1 MSSSQGGGDSKLFAR
16 SIATI
21 HPTHYEPLSIVQSLV
36 TSMAMFLAY
45 VPPSYYGSR
54 PMTMQGKVAELRL
67 ELNSG
72 GKKDKNFSQKKIALK
87 KIVANMTMSN
97 NEMVQLFP
105 DIIQCM
111 NIPNLEIKKMC
122 FLFLVNYARMKP
134 ELAVKAIP
142 VLEQVRRIPQN
153 EAEETGADN
162 RNRIWKTRTPLVRA
176 LTLRTMS
183 YVHVKE
189 FVEATVP
196 IVKQLLRDSDP
207 YVRKTAAF
215 CVAKLYDHD
224 RHMVEHSD
232 LIERLNSLLRD
243 DNPTVVASALA
254 GLMDIWERS
263 DAIKLTIDYS
273 NASKMVAILPDCS
286 EWGQTYILE
295 ALMSY
300 VPQEA
305 GEATLLAERIAPRL
319 SHSNSAVVLTCIRVI
334 LYLMNYIADEKQISA
349 LCRKLSPPLVTLLAK
364 GPEVQYLAL
373 RNALLI
379 LQRRPEVLRND
390 IRVFFCK
397 YNDPIY
403 VKVTKLE
410 LIFMLANEKNI
421 DEVLTELR
429 EYATEV
435 DVHFVRKAVRA
446 IGKLAIKIEP
456 AARRCIN
463 LLLELV
469 ATKVPYIVQEAT
481 VVIRNIFRKYP
492 NQYESIIGT
501 LCENLDS
508 LDEPEAKAAMV
519 WVIGQYAA
527 RIENSDVLLEDF
539 LYSFAEEPVE
549 VQLALLTATVKLFIQ
564 RPTKGQ
570 DLVPKVLK
578 WATEETDNPDLRDR
592 AYMYWRLLST
602 DMNVAKQIVMG
613 EKPAI
618 TAESEKLD
626 PQTLEEMCL
635 NVGTLATIYLK
646 PVQTVFRSAR
656 PRRLPDSPALQK
668 DRLPTSQNL
677 PTFESQKH
685 LSMLGM
691 GGQPAVVRTSN
702 QGGLAGSDGYAQQQQ
717 QQQQAGG
724 VTDQSVINDADAYFA
739 GIGSQQMAAMGVNDD
754 HGDSA
759 FGGGGHEAGYVVNQY
774 APQQVFR
781 PAQGGGSNGDLLML

>member
-1 MSSSQGGGDSKLFAR
+1 
-16 SIATI
+16 
-21 HPTHYEPLSIVQSLV
+21 
-36 TSMAMFLAY
+36 
-45 VPPSYYGSR
+45 
-54 PMTMQGKVAELRL
+54 
-67 ELNSG
+67 
-72 GKKDKNFSQKKIALK
+72 
-87 KIVANMTMSN
+87 
-97 NEMVQLFP
+97 
-105 DIIQCM
+105 
-111 NIPNLEIKKMC
+111 
-122 FLFLVNYARMKP
+122 
-134 ELAVKAIP
+134 
-142 VLEQVRRIPQN
+142 
-153 EAEETGADN
+153 
-162 RNRIWKTRTPLVRA
+162 
-176 LTLRTMS
+176 
-183 YVHVKE
+183 
-189 FVEATVP
+189 
-196 IVKQLLRDSDP
+196 
-207 YVRKTAAF
+207 
-215 CVAKLYDHD
+215 
-224 RHMVEHSD
+224 
-232 LIERLNSLLRD
+232 
-243 DNPTVVASALA
+243 
-254 GLMDIWERS
+254 
-263 DAIKLTIDYS
+263 
-273 NASKMVAILPDCS
+273 
-286 EWGQTYILE
+286 
-295 ALMSY
+295 MSY
-300 VPQEA
+300 VPQES

-334 LYLMNYIADEKQISA
+334 LYLMNYIAEEKQISA

-379 LQRRPEVLRND
+379 LQRRPDVLRND

-501 LCENLDS
+501 LCEHLDS

-519 WVIGQYAA
+519 WVIGQYAD

-570 DLVPKVLK
+570 DLVPRVLK

-602 DMNVAKQIVMG
+602 DMNVAKQMVMG
-613 EKPAI
+613 EKPPI

-668 DRLPTSQNL
+668 HALPSAANL
-677 PTFESQKH
+677 PAFEAQKS
-685 LSMLGM
+685 LSMFGM
-691 GGQPAVVRTSN
+691 GGQPAVLRPDSN
-702 QGGLAGSDGYAQQQQ
+702 DGVARAQ
-717 QQQQAGG
+717 A
-724 VTDQSVINDADAYFA
+724 TDASSSNSGNGPDSMAHAVSDADAYFA
-739 GIGSQQMAAMGVNDD
+739 GIGSQQMAAMGI
-754 HGDSA
+754 HEAGDSS
-759 FGGGGHEAGYVVNQY
+759 FGGGGTEASYVVNQY
-774 APQQVFR
+774 APQQVFQ
-781 PAQGGGSNGDLLML
+781 PAQGVGSNGDLLLL

>member
-1 MSSSQGGGDSKLFAR
+1 
-16 SIATI
+16 
-21 HPTHYEPLSIVQSLV
+21 
-36 TSMAMFLAY
+36 MFLAY
-45 VPPSYYGSR
+45 APPPVLAVPQ
-54 PMTMQGKVAELRL
+54 TNKQIMQGKVAELRL
-67 ELNSG
+67 ELTSG
-72 GKKDKNFSQKKIALK
+72 TRKDKNFQSKKVALK

-97 NEMVQLFP
+97 NDMVALFP
-105 DIIQCM
+105 DVIGCM
-111 NIPNLEIKKMC
+111 NLPSLEIKKMC
-122 FLFLVNYARMKP
+122 FLFLVNYARARP
-134 ELAVKAIP
+134 DVAANALP
-142 VLEQVRRIPQN
+142 VLKQ
-153 EAEETGADN
+153 DMMDHS
-162 RNRIWKTRTPLVRA
+162 PLIRA
-176 LTLRTMS
+176 LALRTMS
-183 YVHVKE
+183 YIHVRE

-196 IVKQLLRDSDP
+196 QVKRLLNDPDP

-224 RHMVEHSD
+224 KAMVENSD
-232 LIERLNSLLRD
+232 LIDRLNSLLRD

-254 GLMDIWERS
+254 ALIDIWERS

-273 NASKMVAILPDCS
+273 NASKMVAILADCS

-300 VPQEA
+300 VPQEC
-305 GEATLLAERIAPRL
+305 GEAILLAERIAPRL
-319 SHSNSAVVLTCIRVI
+319 SHSNSAVVLTCIRVM
-334 LYLMNYIADEKQISA
+334 LYLMNYIDDQNQITA

-429 EYATEV
+429 EYATEI
-435 DVHFVRKAVRA
+435 DVHFVRKSVRA
-446 IGKLAIKIEP
+446 IGKLAIKIES
-456 AARRCIN
+456 AANRCIN

-469 ATKVPYIVQEAT
+469 ATKITYIVQEAT
-481 VVIRNIFRKYP
+481 VVIKNIFRKYP

-501 LCENLDS
+501 LCEHLDS

-519 WVIGQYAA
+519 WVIGQYAD
-527 RIENSDVLLEDF
+527 RIENSEALLEDF
-539 LYSFAEEPVE
+539 LYSFSEEPIE

-570 DLVPKVLK
+570 ELVPRVLK

-602 DMNVAKQIVMG
+602 DMAAAKQVVMG

-618 TAESEKLD
+618 SSESERLD
-626 PQTLEEMCL
+626 PHTLEEMCL
-635 NVGTLATIYLK
+635 NVGTLATVYLK
-646 PVQTVFRSAR
+646 PVQSVFRSAR
-656 PRRLPDSPALQK
+656 PRKLQDSPALQK
-668 DRLPTSQNL
+668 QNIPTMANDVA
-677 PTFESQKH
+677 QKPMNMFG
-685 LSMLGM
+685 SM
-691 GGQPAVVRTSN
+691 GGTMESPTTNGFENNMNAQMAAATS
-702 QGGLAGSDGYAQQQQ
+702 SAQ
-717 QQQQAGG
+717 AL
-724 VTDQSVINDADAYFA
+724 SEADAYF
-739 GIGSQQMAAMGVNDD
+739 SSLTPQMAGMNLDG
-754 HGDSA
+754 GDM
-759 FGGGGHEAGYVVNQY
+759 FGGGGGIGGGMGMGGGMPYVVTAH
-774 APQQVFR
+774 APQAMIHSPQT
-781 PAQGGGSNGDLLML
+781 PQDGNGDLLML

>member
-1 MSSSQGGGDSKLFAR
+1 MSNPQVGGDSKLFAR
-16 SIATI
+16 
-21 HPTHYEPLSIVQSLV
+21 
-36 TSMAMFLAY
+36 
-45 VPPSYYGSR
+45 
-54 PMTMQGKVAELRL
+54 GKVAELRL

-72 GKKDKNFSQKKIALK
+72 GKKDKNFSQKKVALK

-122 FLFLVNYARMKP
+122 YLFLVNYARMKP

-142 VLEQVRRIPQN
+142 VLEQDM
-153 EAEETGADN
+153 EDN
-162 RNRIWKTRTPLVRA
+162 NPLVRA

-196 IVKQLLRDSDP
+196 IVKQMLRDADP
-207 YVRKTAAF
+207 YVRKTAAY

-349 LCRKLSPPLVTLLAK
+349 LCRKLSPA
-364 GPEVQYLAL
+364 
-373 RNALLI
+373 
-379 LQRRPEVLRND
+379 RRPEVLRND

-602 DMNVAKQIVMG
+602 DMNIAKQIVMG
-613 EKPAI
+613 EKPPI

-656 PRRLPDSPALQK
+656 PPPPA
-668 DRLPTSQNL
+668 
-677 PTFESQKH
+677 
-685 LSMLGM
+685 
-691 GGQPAVVRTSN
+691 GQPRAPEGPPPDLAKLADVRDPE
-702 QGGLAGSDGYAQQQQ
+702 AP
-717 QQQQAGG
+717 
-724 VTDQSVINDADAYFA
+724 VDAR
-739 GIGSQQMAAMGVNDD
+739 
-754 HGDSA
+754 HG
-759 FGGGGHEAGYVVNQY
+759 
-774 APQQVFR
+774 R
-781 PAQGGGSNGDLLML
+781 PTRARAHLEPGRPRWVR